1 MGAFLL
7 RRAGQSLV
15 TLVLATIV
23 VFFGIR
29 ALPGDPALALAGE
42 ERDPTALAEVRAQYG
57 LDQPILV
64 QYWRWVTEVAHG
76 NLGESLRT
84 GISVSETILS
94 RVPVTLE
101 LALLSLLVAIVFGVG
116 AGVVA
121 AVRRGSWTEWLANL
135 AALLGLSVPSF
146 WLGIML
152 ILVFA
157 IILGWLPASGYVS
170 PLTDPVG
177 NLQRM
182 VLPSLVLGAQFAAI
196 LMRQTRSAML
206 QSLGADYVRTAR
218 AKGLSERQ
226 VVFGHALRNSLITVL
241 TLLGLRLGLLI
252 SGAII
257 TEQVFVIPGFG
268 RLLVEAVFTRD
279 YPIIQGVA
287 LVSATAYIV
296 ANLAVDLLYS
306 VANPR
311 IRLQGAA
318 T

>member
-1 MGAFLL
+1 MRAFLL

-15 TLVLATIV
+15 TLLLATIV

-64 QYWRWVTEVAHG
+64 QYWRWLREVATG

-84 GISVSETILS
+84 GISVTETILT
-94 RVPVTLE
+94 RIPVTLE
-101 LALLSLLVAIVFGVG
+101 LALLSMLVAIVFGVG
-116 AGVVA
+116 AGVLA
-121 AVRRGSWTEWLANL
+121 AVRRGSWSEWLANL

-170 PLTDPVG
+170 PREDLVG

-182 VLPSLVLGAQFAAI
+182 VLPALVLGAQFAAI

-206 QSLGADYVRTAR
+206 ESLGADYVRTAR

-241 TLLGLRLGLLI
+241 TLIGLRLGVLI

-287 LVSATAYIV
+287 LVSAAAFIF
-296 ANLAVDLLYS
+296 ANFAVDLLYS

>member
-57 LDQPILV
+57 LDQPIPV

-116 AGVVA
+116 AGVLA
-121 AVRRGSWTEWLANL
+121 AVRRGSWSELLANM

-206 QSLGADYVRTAR
+206 ESLGADYVRTAR

-287 LVSATAYIV
+287 LVSAAAYIF
-296 ANLAVDLLYS
+296 ANFAVDLLYS

>member
-42 ERDPTALAEVRAQYG
+42 ERDPTALAEVRARYG

-64 QYWRWVTEVAHG
+64 QYWRWLREVATG

-94 RVPVTLE
+94 RIPVTLE

-116 AGVVA
+116 AGVLA

-170 PLTDPVG
+170 PLDDLVG

-182 VLPSLVLGAQFAAI
+182 LLPSLVLGAQFAAI

-206 QSLGADYVRTAR
+206 ESLGADYVRTAR

-287 LVSATAYIV
+287 LVSAAAYIV
-296 ANLAVDLLYS
+296 ANFAVDLLYS

-318 T
+318 A

>member
-64 QYWRWVTEVAHG
+64 QYWRWLTEMASG

-84 GISVSETILS
+84 GISVAETILT
-94 RVPVTLE
+94 RIPVTLE
-101 LALLSLLVAIVFGVG
+101 LALLSLLVAILLGVG
-116 AGVVA
+116 SGVLA
-121 AVRRGSWTEWLANL
+121 AVRRGSWVEWLANM

-170 PLTDPVG
+170 PLSDPVG

-182 VLPSLVLGAQFAAI
+182 VLPSLVLGTQFAAI
-196 LMRQTRSAML
+196 LTRQTRSAML
-206 QSLGADYVRTAR
+206 ESLGADYVRTAR

-226 VVFGHALRNSLITVL
+226 VVLGHALRNSWITVL

-252 SGAII
+252 SGAVI

-268 RLLVEAVFTRD
+268 RLIVEAVFTRD

-287 LVSATAYIV
+287 IVSAVAYIL
-296 ANLAVDLLYS
+296 ANLGVDLLYS

-311 IRLQGAA
+311 IRLPGAA

>member
-1 MGAFLL
+1 MRAFLL
-7 RRAGQSLV
+7 RRVGQSLV
-15 TLVLATIV
+15 TLLLATMV
-23 VFFGIR
+23 VFAGIR

-42 ERDPTALAEVRAQYG
+42 ERDPASLAEVRVQYG

-64 QYWRWVTEVAHG
+64 QYWRWLREVATG

-84 GISVSETILS
+84 GISVTETILS
-94 RVPVTLE
+94 RIPVTLE
-101 LALLSLLVAIVFGVG
+101 LALLSLLVAILLGVG
-116 AGVVA
+116 TGVLA

-170 PLTDPVG
+170 PREDLVG

-206 QSLGADYVRTAR
+206 ESLGADYVRTAR

-241 TLLGLRLGLLI
+241 TLLGLRLGVLI

-287 LVSATAYIV
+287 LVSATAYIA

-318 T
+318 A

>member
-7 RRAGQSLV
+7 RRTGQSLV
-15 TLVLATIV
+15 TLLLATIV

-64 QYWRWVTEVAHG
+64 QYWRWLTEMASG

-84 GISVSETILS
+84 GISVAETILT
-94 RVPVTLE
+94 RIPVTLE
-101 LALLSLLVAIVFGVG
+101 LALLSLLVAILLGVG
-116 AGVVA
+116 SGVLA
-121 AVRRGSWTEWLANL
+121 AVRRGSWVEWLANM

-170 PLTDPVG
+170 PLSDPVG

-182 VLPSLVLGAQFAAI
+182 VLPSLVLGTQFAAI
-196 LMRQTRSAML
+196 LTRQTRSAML
-206 QSLGADYVRTAR
+206 ESLGADYVRTAR

-226 VVFGHALRNSLITVL
+226 VVLGHALRNSWITVL

-252 SGAII
+252 SGAVI

-268 RLLVEAVFTRD
+268 RLIVEAVFTRD

-287 LVSATAYIV
+287 IVSAVAYIL
-296 ANLAVDLLYS
+296 ANLGVDLLYS

-311 IRLQGAA
+311 IRLPGAA

>member
-7 RRAGQSLV
+7 RRTGQSLV
-15 TLVLATIV
+15 TLLLATIV

-42 ERDPTALAEVRAQYG
+42 ERDPAALAEVRAQYG

-64 QYWRWVTEVAHG
+64 QYWRWLTEMASG

-84 GISVSETILS
+84 GISVAETI
-94 RVPVTLE
+94 RTRIPVTLE
-101 LALLSLLVAIVFGVG
+101 LALLSLLVAILLGVG
-116 AGVVA
+116 SGVLA
-121 AVRRGSWTEWLANL
+121 AVRRGSWVEWLANM

-182 VLPSLVLGAQFAAI
+182 VLPSLVLGTQFAAI
-196 LMRQTRSAML
+196 LTRQTRSGCSSRWAPTTC
-206 QSLGADYVRTAR
+206 APR
-218 AKGLSERQ
+218 APRGSP
-226 VVFGHALRNSLITVL
+226 
-241 TLLGLRLGLLI
+241 
-252 SGAII
+252 SGRWCS
-257 TEQVFVIPGFG
+257 G
-268 RLLVEAVFTRD
+268 TRC
-279 YPIIQGVA
+279 
-287 LVSATAYIV
+287 ATAG
-296 ANLAVDLLYS
+296 S
-306 VANPR
+306 R
-311 IRLQGAA
+311 C
-318 T
+318 

>member
-64 QYWRWVTEVAHG
+64 QYWRWVTEVARG

-116 AGVVA
+116 AGVLA

-279 YPIIQGVA
+279 YPLIQGVA
-287 LVSATAYIV
+287 LVSAAAYIF

>member
-15 TLVLATIV
+15 TLILATIV

-42 ERDPTALAEVRAQYG
+42 ERDPAALAEVRAQYG

-64 QYWRWVTEVAHG
+64 QYWRWVTEVARG

-84 GISVSETILS
+84 GISVSETILT

-101 LALLSLLVAIVFGVG
+101 LALLSLLVAIVLGVG

-121 AVRRGSWTEWLANL
+121 AVRRGSWMEWLANI
-135 AALLGLSVPSF
+135 AALFGLSVPSF

-170 PLTDPVG
+170 PLSDPVG

-182 VLPSLVLGAQFAAI
+182 LLPSLVLGAQFAAV
-196 LMRQTRSAML
+196 LVRQTRSAML

-226 VVFGHALRNSLITVL
+226 VVLGHALRNSLITVL
-241 TLLGLRLGLLI
+241 TLIGLRLGLLI

-287 LVSATAYIV
+287 IVSAAAYIF

-311 IRLQGAA
+311 IRLPGAA

>member
-1 MGAFLL
+1 MRAFLL
-7 RRAGQSLV
+7 RRVGQSLV
-15 TLVLATIV
+15 TLLLATMV

-42 ERDPTALAEVRAQYG
+42 ERDPASLAEVRAQYG
-57 LDQPILV
+57 LDQSILV
-64 QYWRWVTEVAHG
+64 QYWRWLREVATG

-84 GISVSETILS
+84 GISVTETILT
-94 RVPVTLE
+94 RIPVTLE
-101 LALLSLLVAIVFGVG
+101 LALLSMLVAILLGVG
-116 AGVVA
+116 TGVVA

-170 PLTDPVG
+170 PREDLVG

-206 QSLGADYVRTAR
+206 ESLGADYVRTAR

-241 TLLGLRLGLLI
+241 TLLGLRLGVLI

-287 LVSATAYIV
+287 LVSATAYIA

>member
-7 RRAGQSLV
+7 RRTGQSLV
-15 TLVLATIV
+15 TLLLATIV

-42 ERDPTALAEVRAQYG
+42 ERDPAALAEVRAQYG

-64 QYWRWVTEVAHG
+64 QYWRWLTEMASG

-84 GISVSETILS
+84 GISVAETI
-94 RVPVTLE
+94 RTRIPVTLE
-101 LALLSLLVAIVFGVG
+101 LALLSLLVAILLGVG
-116 AGVVA
+116 SGVLA
-121 AVRRGSWTEWLANL
+121 AVRRGSWVEWLANM

-182 VLPSLVLGAQFAAI
+182 VLPSLVLGTQFAAI
-196 LMRQTRSAML
+196 LTRQTRSAML
-206 QSLGADYVRTAR
+206 ESLGADYVRTAR

-226 VVFGHALRNSLITVL
+226 VVLGHALRNSWITVL

-252 SGAII
+252 SGAVI

-268 RLLVEAVFTRD
+268 RLIVEAVFTRD

-287 LVSATAYIV
+287 MVSAVAYIL
-296 ANLAVDLLYS
+296 ANLGVDLLYS

-311 IRLQGAA
+311 IRLPGAA

>member
-15 TLVLATIV
+15 TLFLATIV

-64 QYWRWVTEVAHG
+64 QYWRWLREVVTG

-121 AVRRGSWTEWLANL
+121 AVRRGSLMEWLANL
-135 AALLGLSVPSF
+135 AALFGLSVPSF

-170 PLTDPVG
+170 PLSDPVG

-241 TLLGLRLGLLI
+241 TLIGLRLGLLI

>member
-1 MGAFLL
+1 MRAFLL
-7 RRAGQSLV
+7 RRVGQSLV
-15 TLVLATIV
+15 TLLLATMV

-42 ERDPTALAEVRAQYG
+42 ERDPASLAEVRAQYG
-57 LDQPILV
+57 LDEPILV
-64 QYWRWVTEVAHG
+64 QYWRWLREVATG

-84 GISVSETILS
+84 GISVTETILT
-94 RVPVTLE
+94 RIPVTLE
-101 LALLSLLVAIVFGVG
+101 LALLSLLVAILLGVG
-116 AGVVA
+116 TGVVA
-121 AVRRGSWTEWLANL
+121 AVRRGSWTEWLANM

-170 PLTDPVG
+170 PREDLVG

-206 QSLGADYVRTAR
+206 ESLGADYVRTAR

-241 TLLGLRLGLLI
+241 TLLGLRLGVLI

-287 LVSATAYIV
+287 LVSATAYIA

>member
-7 RRAGQSLV
+7 RRTGQSLV
-15 TLVLATIV
+15 TLLLATIV

-42 ERDPTALAEVRAQYG
+42 ERDPAALAEVRAQYG
-57 LDQPILV
+57 LDQPIPV
-64 QYWRWVTEVAHG
+64 QYWRWLTELAGG

-84 GISVSETILS
+84 GITVSKTILT

-101 LALLSLLVAIVFGVG
+101 LALLSLLIAILLGVG
-116 AGVVA
+116 AGVLA
-121 AVRRGSWTEWLANL
+121 AVRRGSWMEWLANM

-170 PLTDPVG
+170 PLSDPVG

-182 VLPSLVLGAQFAAI
+182 LLPSLVLGAQFAAV

-206 QSLGADYVRTAR
+206 ESLGADYVRTAR

-226 VVFGHALRNSLITVL
+226 VVLGHALRNSLITVL

-287 LVSATAYIV
+287 IVSAAAYIL
-296 ANLAVDLLYS
+296 ANFAVDLLYS

-311 IRLQGAA
+311 IRLPGAA

>member
-64 QYWRWVTEVAHG
+64 QYWRWVTEVARG

-287 LVSATAYIV
+287 LVSAAAYIF

>member
-116 AGVVA
+116 AGVLA

-287 LVSATAYIV
+287 LVSAAAYIF

>member
-121 AVRRGSWTEWLANL
+121 AVRRGSLMEWLANL
-135 AALLGLSVPSF
+135 AALFGLSVPSF

-170 PLTDPVG
+170 PLSDPVG

-241 TLLGLRLGLLI
+241 TLIGLRLGLLI